1 MVRVSQTRNIASF
14 KKTTDQ
20 ILSVGRL
27 NRQDYAQMTSLL
39 LSNHKITSQ
48 ERRTVNH
55 IFDLVKEG
63 TIKVV
68 D

>member
-14 KKTTDQ
+14 KKTTEQ